1 MVSLALALLVSQVEL
16 PPEARVTPSEPERP
30 QVSVV
35 TRALLS
41 GGGGVLAGGASLG
54 IAYLLAGQNAGFDIT
69 FAAAGLSA
77 IMISGVAYTIH
88 EVLGG
93 RGEITLGFLFSA
105 LAMAG
110 ATAIAYAV
118 NPQRDIA
125 PILAVGIGTV
135 PAAVVAVLGLEGTSP
150 TPKKTP
156 APVQVAV
163 GPTFISGRF

>member
-1 MVSLALALLVSQVEL
+1 MVSLALALLLSQAEL
-16 PPEARVTPSEPERP
+16 PPEARLPPPPPAGP

-54 IAYLLAGQNAGFDIT
+54 IAYLLAGQNANFDLT

-110 ATAIAYAV
+110 AAAIAYAV
-118 NPQRDIA
+118 NPERDIA
-125 PILAVGIGTV
+125 PLLAVGIGTV
-135 PAAVVAVLGLEGTSP
+135 PAAVATVLGLEGTSP
-150 TPKKTP
+150 NKKP
-156 APVQVAV
+156 SAVQVNV
-163 GPTFISGRF
+163 GPTGISGRF